1 MLNYRKSS
9 NPKTKAA
16 LKQGTKRKCRGAVGD
31 QRLGVQVPVE
41 KLVYY
46 LVAQTSI
53 EKPVYYWVAQTPVEK
68 LVYYRVAQ
76 TPGCAKFKMI
86 DRKRVLSYT
95 YIEVI

>member
-1 MLNYRKSS
+1 MLNYRESS

-53 EKPVYYWVAQTPVEK
+53 EKPVYYWVAQTP
-68 LVYYRVAQ
+68 
-76 TPGCAKFKMI
+76 GCARFKMI